1 MTAVC
6 ELAAFLRAAGPVRM
20 PSRMCCV
27 AALVGREAPD
37 AVAELCE
44 TRSGDVLD
52 LDDADLLTPAAA
64 S

>member
-44 TRSGDVLD
+44 TRPTLD
-52 LDDADLLTPAAA
+52 LDDADLLTPAVA

>member
-1 MTAVC
+1 MTASC
-6 ELAAFLRAAGPVRM
+6 ELAAFLRATGPVRM

-37 AVAELCE
+37 AVADLCE
-44 TRSGDVLD
+44 TRSEI
-52 LDDADLLTPAAA
+52 DADLLTPAAVV